1 MNLNKRSSRIVLWL
15 LLALSSAQLIACGQQ
30 SASGSSIDTP
40 EQAQEWLN
48 QQKLSAHN
56 SPTGVPNAPSPISDR
71 RLLHSDAQASSP
83 VFIAMDPNPVGA
95 PKNKLSDGTNAHDNS
110 DALAVK
116 ELLISQAQMSTAHT
130 EPKAPVAID
139 LAQANAAQMKFV
151 GVIQNENQY
160 FGLVQVG
167 ERVYRVQQNEAIGSG
182 KWRVAAID
190 ETRMQLVVNGK
201 LVTYDK

>member
-30 SASGSSIDTP
+30 SASRSSIDTP